1 MREPFQQ
8 RFLAVQKAEVYLQQ
22 ARNGLQ
28 FAGGKVFDYI
38 SVCPPYE
45 KASYEQLYDLLD
57 GSPLV
62 GKQTVVIVE
71 YARRVSD
78 AIRDTIGPLQ
88 KIRDKKYGRTLVAVY
103 AAEDAYSG

>member
-1 MREPFQQ
+1 M
-8 RFLAVQKAEVYLQQ
+8 QKAEMYLEQ

-28 FAGGKVFDYI
+28 FAGGKPFHYI

-57 GSPLV
+57 DSPLV
-62 GKQTVVIVE
+62 SEQTTIIVE
-71 YARRVSD
+71 YARKVSD

-103 AAEDAYSG
+103 AAQES

>member
-1 MREPFQQ
+1 M
-8 RFLAVQKAEVYLQQ
+8 QKAEVYLQQ

-28 FAGGKVFDYI
+28 YAGGRAFDYI

-62 GKQTVVIVE
+62 GEQTVVIVE
-71 YARRVSD
+71 YARKVSD
-78 AIRDTIGPLQ
+78 VIRNQIGPLH
-88 KIRDKKYGRTLVAVY
+88 KVRDKKYGRTLVAVY
-103 AAEDAYSG
+103 AMEEG